1 MQLDVTLCRFSYV
14 MPRVHTVTVRDV
26 GVMSR
31 RLVFAG
37 AMMSS
42 CEFYCEYRQPANSG
56 KRVEISMF
64 LSRNETGA
72 AIAAYHWII
81 CFRLLRCRRLFFRTK
96 PIRRKVARLDD
107 TAVIYDFTSLVSTR
121 IACSSGSTSRP
132 PRQA

>member
-1 MQLDVTLCRFSYV
+1 VQLDVTLCRFSCV
-14 MPRVHTVTVRDV
+14 MPRVHMVTVRDV

-42 CEFYCEYRQPANSG
+42 CELYCEYRQPANSG

-72 AIAAYHWII
+72 AIALTLGSFIFGCLAGPAY
-81 CFRLLRCRRLFFRTK
+81 FFEK
-96 PIRRKVARLDD
+96 NPIRRKAVRLED
-107 TAVIYDFTSLVSTR
+107 TAVI
-121 IACSSGSTSRP
+121 
-132 PRQA
+132 